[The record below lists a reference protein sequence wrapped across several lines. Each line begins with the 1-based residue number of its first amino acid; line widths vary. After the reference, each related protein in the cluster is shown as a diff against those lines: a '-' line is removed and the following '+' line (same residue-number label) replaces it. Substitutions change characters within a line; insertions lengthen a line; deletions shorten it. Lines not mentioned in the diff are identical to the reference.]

1 MRKTKLLIFT
11 VCILLICS
19 LLLTLCACHLD
30 KPDDTN
36 DDSDGQG
43 TDIFEVEQN
52 AIDMQVCLTSDK
64 ININLTTKEN
74 DKQGKVDI
82 LAVKA
87 YEYFETDSYNGL
99 STNKILSSDSTKKI
113 GEYNLGESKTITI
126 ERFEN
131 EYDRIY
137 DKFYAIQDSTIIKG
151 PIYATEIEAINDVKP
166 DFDIKSKKGVFNDDI
181 NYLKDL
187 NCSYTTININFE
199 ELIYP
204 NEMYEDGTKIE
215 LSVPEDAYSFISNG
229 KTYYFNKARVDGFD
243 NQIKSLYDEKLHIT
257 AIILAKNVNI
267 RPENF
272 PQNMTYLPYST
283 QGTALLSINT
293 ANSSGF
299 EYYIAL
305 MEFLASRYSDTSFE
319 HGYIANYVIG
329 NEVDYAQDYFK
340 ISDKLENINIYMEE
354 YSRLMRLSNLAVKKY
369 NANVAVNMPLTQA
382 WTQVGLE
389 GMDYYAPKLMVD
401 WLNKKTKLE
410 GDYDWGLAPHCYAYG
425 LANSAAYLMDTI
437 HGRKVGMTNDI
448 ETTSKLTFSNIELL
462 GEYLNRE
469 DMKINGNAR
478 GVWLTESGISSTLD
492 SEEERNNQAGH
503 IASIWYKISQLD
515 FIKAFSYYRLVD
527 NVGEAGGVG
536 RFGLVDVN
544 GFKKPSYNLF
554 KYIDTQ
560 YSEFVAKDFLKY
572 VSYVNSAEQ
581 HLTYENGGIKS
592 YMDLLDVFE
601 TNWFNG
607 DFDWSK
613 ATPVTA
619 DTVYE
624 YEDKIDL
631 SSIRFDNKN
640 FLFDGTEKRLEII
653 GELPEGVSVEY
664 DKEPVL
670 TQKGQKDILATF
682 KKDGEIVGR
691 RKATISIGDMSTNKS
706 VYNYGEKIFVTS
718 NIKDMNIN
726 RDAWIGLFRKGVTP
740 GEIDKGES
748 SYSIYFYYP
757 NQYADSYSRT
767 KCLQEYINPSLTNP
781 IRTLPAGEYVL
792 YYFDGIN
799 GSYSSFYDI
808 AITVLPENETT
819 NTIDL
824 SGVKFEDKTF
834 ENDGQIKKIEIIG
847 ELPEDVKVE
856 YINNSNSA
864 TGVYQCTAIFKY
876 NDLEIE
882 RRYAVMTISDVV
894 EVQIRTNKTEYLVGE
909 DVFVTA
915 YAPENS
921 EQQSWWVGLYLE
933 GENDYNT
940 ITSIY
945 WYYVKD
951 AKHISGIAYN
961 LKTDTEFNTPRA
973 DYKDLPAAKYKLV
986 LFNTSG
992 YSVETEIYFEVKSND
1007 TESVTEQVIPDNTQ
1021 LALNENI
1028 NKQITITDKAQ
1039 KFSNIS
1045 VK

>member
-243 NQIKSLYDEKLHIT
+243 KQIKSLYDEKLHIT

-369 NANVAVNMPLTQA
+369 NANVAVNMPLH
-382 WTQVGLE
+382 V
-389 GMDYYAPKLMVD
+389 
-401 WLNKKTKLE
+401 
-410 GDYDWGLAPHCYAYG
+410 
-425 LANSAAYLMDTI
+425 
-437 HGRKVGMTNDI
+437 
-448 ETTSKLTFSNIELL
+448 
-462 GEYLNRE
+462 
-469 DMKINGNAR
+469 
-478 GVWLTESGISSTLD
+478 
-492 SEEERNNQAGH
+492 
-503 IASIWYKISQLD
+503 
-515 FIKAFSYYRLVD
+515 
-527 NVGEAGGVG
+527 
-536 RFGLVDVN
+536 
-544 GFKKPSYNLF
+544 
-554 KYIDTQ
+554 
-560 YSEFVAKDFLKY
+560 
-572 VSYVNSAEQ
+572 
-581 HLTYENGGIKS
+581 
-592 YMDLLDVFE
+592 
-601 TNWFNG
+601 
-607 DFDWSK
+607 
-613 ATPVTA
+613 
-619 DTVYE
+619 
-624 YEDKIDL
+624 
-631 SSIRFDNKN
+631 
-640 FLFDGTEKRLEII
+640 
-653 GELPEGVSVEY
+653 
-664 DKEPVL
+664 
-670 TQKGQKDILATF
+670 
-682 KKDGEIVGR
+682 
-691 RKATISIGDMSTNKS
+691 
-706 VYNYGEKIFVTS
+706 
-718 NIKDMNIN
+718 
-726 RDAWIGLFRKGVTP
+726 
-740 GEIDKGES
+740 
-748 SYSIYFYYP
+748 
-757 NQYADSYSRT
+757 
-767 KCLQEYINPSLTNP
+767 
-781 IRTLPAGEYVL
+781 
-792 YYFDGIN
+792 
-799 GSYSSFYDI
+799 
-808 AITVLPENETT
+808 
-819 NTIDL
+819 
-824 SGVKFEDKTF
+824 
-834 ENDGQIKKIEIIG
+834 
-847 ELPEDVKVE
+847 
-856 YINNSNSA
+856 
-864 TGVYQCTAIFKY
+864 
-876 NDLEIE
+876 
-882 RRYAVMTISDVV
+882 
-894 EVQIRTNKTEYLVGE
+894 
-909 DVFVTA
+909 
-915 YAPENS
+915 
-921 EQQSWWVGLYLE
+921 
-933 GENDYNT
+933 
-940 ITSIY
+940 
-945 WYYVKD
+945 
-951 AKHISGIAYN
+951 
-961 LKTDTEFNTPRA
+961 
-973 DYKDLPAAKYKLV
+973 
-986 LFNTSG
+986 
-992 YSVETEIYFEVKSND
+992 
-1007 TESVTEQVIPDNTQ
+1007 
-1021 LALNENI
+1021 
-1028 NKQITITDKAQ
+1028 
-1039 KFSNIS
+1039 
-1045 VK
+1045 